1 MSVLRSPGLRAL
13 LIAQAVSRLGSQMT
27 FLALPWFVLETT
39 GSASRMGV
47 VLAVELAPIAL
58 FGIVSGSLVA
68 RLGARRT
75 LMLGDV
81 ARVPILAAVPLLYE
95 AGVLSFPVL
104 LVLVF
109 LAGCALAP
117 YMSAAT
123 VVIPE
128 LVGNDQSTVAQAN
141 AAFEGVQRSTS
152 LLGPPI
158 AGLLIATIGASSV
171 LYVDACTFLFSFV
184 VVGLF
189 VPKRPPLAPSE
200 ESRGVLAGVR
210 FLLRDPFLRVLG
222 ITALFLNMFGQM
234 LSASV
239 LYLARADFDS
249 AQIAG
254 AFFAAYGGGAVVGS
268 IAAMRLVKRHEP
280 IRLGAVALLCM
291 TAPLLL
297 LGIDLPVPAV
307 MLVLFVSSAFG
318 PIINAPLIATIM
330 TRSPEALRAKVMSAV
345 ITCALV
351 AGPLGLLVVGPLLE
365 DMGARSVLFLVA
377 AGQLVATLPFVWI
390 AFRKGMDA
398 APAAAPATSRT

>member
-1 MSVLRSPGLRAL
+1 MSVLRNSSLRAL

-75 LMLGDV
+75 LMLGDA

-95 AGVLSFPVL
+95 AGVLSFGLL

-109 LAGCALAP
+109 LAGCCLAP
-117 YMSAAT
+117 YMSASS

-128 LVGNDQSTVAQAN
+128 LVGEDAATIAQAN

-152 LLGPPI
+152 LLGPPV

-171 LYVDACTFLFSFV
+171 LYVDAATFLFSFV

-189 VPKRPPLAPSE
+189 VPKRPPHAPSE

-222 ITALFLNMFGQM
+222 ITALFLNMFGVM

-239 LYLARADFDS
+239 LYLAREDFDS

-254 AFFAAYGGGAVVGS
+254 AFFAAFGAGAVVGS
-268 IAAMRLVKRHEP
+268 IAAMHLVKRHEP
-280 IRLGAVALLCM
+280 VRLGAVALLCM

-297 LGIDLPVPAV
+297 LGLDLPAPAV
-307 MLVLFVSSAFG
+307 MAVLFVASVFG
-318 PIINAPLIATIM
+318 PIINAPLIATVM

-351 AGPLGLLVVGPLLE
+351 AGPIGLLVVGPLLE
-365 DMGARSVLFLVA
+365 DLGARSVLFLVA
-377 AGQLVATLPFVWI
+377 VGQLVATLPFVWM
-390 AFRKGMDA
+390 AFHRGRALGELA
-398 APAAAPATSRT
+398 ASA